1 MKFYRYETVQY
12 AVIGDDGEYTDSH
25 LPNPKLELRTYDLLR
40 ETPKGYW
47 IGGRLNVGG
56 TGQDRLAVA
65 DRKPNQGPLHAQD
78 RLVQAVE
85 SAAQPQAQIRGDLVV
100 ARSARVQA
108 PRQRADSL
116 SQRRLEVHVDIFER
130 RVPLDGSGL
139 HLTAQPFQAVH
150 EHSHFIVREETG
162 SPPSLDVGDRPGNVV
177 RRKRAVKSDRAG
189 EISHPF
195 VSRALEPTTPEPH
208 VSSSVA
214 PLRPWYR
221 VRKDGGARP
230 RAR

>member
-108 PRQRADSL
+108 PRQRPDSL
-116 SQRRLEVHVDIFER
+116 PQRRLEIHVDIFER
-130 RVPLDGSGL
+130 WVPLDGSGL
-139 HLTAQPFQAVH
+139 HLAAQALQAGP
-150 EHSHFIVREETG
+150 ERSHFVVPEETG
-162 SPPSLDVGDRPGNVV
+162 ASQSVDVSDRPGNVV
-177 RRKRAVKSDRAG
+177 CRKRAVEIDRAG
-189 EISHPF
+189 EVGHPF
-195 VSRALEPTTPEPH
+195 VSRAIESTTPEPH
-208 VSSSVA
+208 GSRSEEHTSE
-214 PLRPWYR
+214 LQSR
-221 VRKDGGARP
+221 
-230 RAR
+230 